1 MDNFFQKKS
10 CDRCGAS
17 LENQTR
23 IMSMF
28 NMDVLC
34 LKCKEAE
41 TKRPDYKQAV
51 EADIKEI
58 KKGNYNYPGIEG

>member
-1 MDNFFQKKS
+1 MENFFQKKS

-17 LENQTR
+17 LENQAR

-41 TKRPDYKQAV
+41 KKSPAYKQAV
-51 EADIKEI
+51 EADLAEI
-58 KKGNYNYPGIEG
+58 KRGNYNFPGING